1 MCSNNKELPIIE
13 SEGRRS
19 FFSQCAGAM
28 VGLTVIGTI
37 APVLQGCSDS
47 SSPTAPNGP
56 AQITADVSSLTADN
70 MAVVVGDQGTDGQNV
85 LVVRKTATTYL
96 VLSMQCTH
104 DNCQVGAPSSS
115 GIMTCPCHGSKFDI
129 TGAVKQG
136 PASSPLGQY
145 TSTFDDTT
153 KMLTIKFR

>member
-1 MCSNNKELPIIE
+1 MCSNNNGELPIIE

-37 APVLQGCSDS
+37 APILQGCS

-56 AQITADVSSLTADN
+56 AQITVDVSSLDADN
-70 MAVVVGDQGTDGQNV
+70 KAVLVGDQGTDGKSV
-85 LVVRKTATTYL
+85 VVVRKTATTYL
-96 VLSMQCTH
+96 VLSMTCTH
-104 DNCQVGAPSSS
+104 DECEVGAPNSS
-115 GIMTCPCHGSKFDI
+115 GIMICPCHGSKFDI

-145 TSTFDDTT
+145 TSTFNEAT